1 MGITKLSKSGFKS
14 SSYEKYN
21 DFLAGNTAFNPS
33 SYESIASVTVG
44 SGGSAYVEFSSIPST
59 YTHLQIRIL
68 SRTTQ
73 NNVNGESILLRFNG
87 DTGSNYSDHTLRT
100 YFGVGSGLDASA
112 QTNQG
117 FINIGASVSNSLM
130 SNLYAATIIDIL
142 DYGNTNKYKTT
153 RTLNGYDFNG
163 ATTGYSYLQYTSGNW
178 RNTNAINTIRLTP
191 DVSNFSQYSS
201 IALYGIKGS

>member
-1 MGITKLSKSGFKS
+1 LLNTILGSFSSGVTV
-14 SSYEKYN
+14 
-21 DFLAGNTAFNPS
+21 AAS

-44 SGGSAYVEFSSIPST
+44 SGGAAYAEFTSIPAT

-73 NNVNGESILLRFNG
+73 NSVNGESILLRFNG
-87 DTGSNYSDHTLRT
+87 DTGSNYSDHVLRT
-100 YFGVGSGLDASA
+100 YFGVGSGLDASGNA
-112 QTNQG
+112 NQS

-130 SNLYAATIIDIL
+130 SDLYAATIIDIL

-153 RTLNGYDFNG
+153 RNINGYDFNG
-163 ATTGYSYLQYTSGNW
+163 STTGYSYLQFISGNW
-178 RNTNAINTIRLTP
+178 RNTNAISTIRLTP

>member
-1 MGITKLSKSGFKS
+1 MLNTILGSFSSGVTV
-14 SSYEKYN
+14 
-21 DFLAGNTAFNPS
+21 AAS

-44 SGGSAYVEFSSIPST
+44 SGGAAYAEFTSIPAT

-73 NNVNGESILLRFNG
+73 NSVNGESILLRFNG
-87 DTGSNYSDHTLRT
+87 DTGSNYSDHVLRT
-100 YFGVGSGLDASA
+100 YFGVGSGLDASGNA
-112 QTNQG
+112 NQS

-130 SNLYAATIIDIL
+130 SDLYAATIIDIL

-153 RTLNGYDFNG
+153 RNINGYDFNG
-163 ATTGYSYLQYTSGNW
+163 STTGYSYLQFISGNW
-178 RNTNAINTIRLTP
+178 RNTNAISTIRLTP